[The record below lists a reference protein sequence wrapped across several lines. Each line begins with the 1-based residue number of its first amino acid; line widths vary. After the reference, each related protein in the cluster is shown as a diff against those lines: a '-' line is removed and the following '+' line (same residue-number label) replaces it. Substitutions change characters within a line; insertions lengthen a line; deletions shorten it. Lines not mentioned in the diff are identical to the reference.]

1 MHPWDRGQ
9 DSDRWTIFR
18 QSNHG
23 HNTLV
28 IDDQLQRASAHA
40 EIIEFA
46 DRPAEAY
53 SLLDMSKVYEGQATS
68 VQRRVALF
76 PSREV
81 LIEDRLTGLKPGRR
95 VRWGM
100 ITEGTPGSLGTP
112 IVELCQ
118 RGARLTLR
126 IVSPDLCGWKVIDT
140 ATASRMSP

>member
-1 MHPWDRGQ
+1 MPAGRGA
-9 DSDRWTIFR
+9 I
-18 QSNHG
+18 
-23 HNTLV
+23 
-28 IDDQLQRASAHA
+28 
-40 EIIEFA
+40 
-46 DRPAEAY
+46 P
-53 SLLDMSKVYEGQATS
+53 
-68 VQRRVALF
+68 QRRVALF
-76 PSREV
+76 SSREV
-81 LIEDRLTGLKPGRR
+81 LIEDRLTGLKPGSR

>member
-1 MHPWDRGQ
+1 MPAGRGA
-9 DSDRWTIFR
+9 I
-18 QSNHG
+18 
-23 HNTLV
+23 
-28 IDDQLQRASAHA
+28 
-40 EIIEFA
+40 
-46 DRPAEAY
+46 P
-53 SLLDMSKVYEGQATS
+53 
-68 VQRRVALF
+68 QRRVALF

-95 VRWGM
+95 VRWGL